1 MCILRKA
8 KSREEN
14 EIFELVETVLKEYGI
29 KTNAAKTDKD
39 LSDIDM
45 FYFNNRGW
53 FEVLVDKGRIIG
65 SYGIYGINNT
75 TCELRKMY
83 LMPSYQGKGHGKRM
97 LDAAIEKAKA
107 FGYSQMTLE
116 SNNILDKALGLYK
129 KYGFEEY
136 VPDHFSDRCNLAM
149 KLKL

>member
-1 MCILRKA
+1 MY
-8 KSREEN
+8 
-14 EIFELVETVLKEYGI
+14 VL
-29 KTNAAKTDKD
+29 
-39 LSDIDM
+39 
-45 FYFNNRGW
+45 
-53 FEVLVDKGRIIG
+53 
-65 SYGIYGINNT
+65 
-75 TCELRKMY
+75 
-83 LMPSYQGKGHGKRM
+83 PSYQGKGHGKRM

-136 VPDHFSDRCNLAM
+136 LPDHFSDRCNLAM